1 MAEPKP
7 TWDARTR
14 LRAIWGQRCPRCGRG
29 RVFASTWAMHRACP
43 VCGLVFEREPGYFTG
58 AMYFS
63 YALGI
68 PIVALGTLL
77 AWLLLPG
84 WPLIRLVALAWL
96 FFLPLVPAVF
106 RASRIL
112 FLHFDHVFDPHPE
125 EPGPK

>member
-14 LRAIWGQRCPRCGRG
+14 LRAIRGLRCPRCGQG

-63 YALGI
+63 YALGL

-106 RASRIL
+106 RASRVL
-112 FLHFDHVFDPHPE
+112 FLHFDHIFDPHPE
-125 EPGPK
+125 EPGPR